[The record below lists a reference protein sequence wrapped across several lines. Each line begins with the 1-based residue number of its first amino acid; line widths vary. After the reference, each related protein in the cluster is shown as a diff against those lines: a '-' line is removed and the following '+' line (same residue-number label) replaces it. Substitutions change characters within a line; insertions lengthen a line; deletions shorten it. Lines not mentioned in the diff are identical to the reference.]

1 MACLPFDP
9 AKITTNYVAGED
21 GTENPDFERVML
33 NQSANIMIIVS
44 FDIHH
49 ITWQGRKN
57 HYEIRT
63 RKLKWDTLVPFY
75 VYLWTQVLVHLQ
87 VQ

>member
-1 MACLPFDP
+1 MWNSGRMACLPFDP

-49 ITWQGRKN
+49 IT
-57 HYEIRT
+57 
-63 RKLKWDTLVPFY
+63 
-75 VYLWTQVLVHLQ
+75 
-87 VQ
+87 